1 MRAIISIG
9 AMVLVFLGYA
19 YCYWYRVRYL
29 LYKWRVIPVQEQLDR
44 RQKGLCIKCGYD
56 LRGTPQRCPECGTV
70 VHKEREEVVH

>member
-1 MRAIISIG
+1 
-9 AMVLVFLGYA
+9 MVLVFLGYA

-29 LYKWRVIPVQEQLDR
+29 LCKWRVIPVQEQLDR

-70 VHKEREEVVH
+70 ATRG